1 MKSVNQ
7 EITHDP
13 RRKEAFVLQGLFMV
27 VLSCHIPFIFFS
39 GKESVCII
47 IDEIDRRSVSATLDE
62 RIKYLVDKESNQV
75 GEEDNKVKL
84 VDENKEMDR
93 TMST

>member
-1 MKSVNQ
+1 MESVNQ

-13 RRKEAFVLQGLFMV
+13 SRKESFVLQLLFMV

-47 IDEIDRRSVSATLDE
+47 IDEIDRRSVSQTLDE
-62 RIKYLVDKESNQV
+62 RLEYMRQRE
-75 GEEDNKVKL
+75 
-84 VDENKEMDR
+84 R
-93 TMST
+93 